1 MTQQDAAPV
10 IKVRGLGKDFGA
22 FTALRRIDLDIYPS
36 EVACIIGPSGSGK
49 STLLRCMSFL
59 EDYTA
64 GEVEIEAR
72 LLGYR
77 RTGNGLVRDSERGIA
92 EARRNVGMVF
102 QHFNL
107 WPHMTALENTTLGL
121 RLTKKMKRQAAD
133 EIGLAALTRAGL
145 REQASRYPSQ
155 LSGGQQQRVA
165 IARALAMSPHVML
178 FDEPTSALDPQ
189 LVGEVLDTMRGLAR
203 DGMTMGIVT
212 HEMGFAAQVADRV
225 IFMDHG
231 EIVEAG
237 PPRALFLEPKSARLR
252 EFLDTW
258 KQRNVLFQR
267 DPDTAD
273 QAPALAVAK
282 PGPVVRPH

>member
-1 MTQQDAAPV
+1 MAQRHGAPV
-10 IKVRGLGKDFGA
+10 IKVRGLGKNFGA
-22 FTALRRIDLDIYPS
+22 VAALKGIDLDIYPS

-59 EDYTA
+59 EDYSA
-64 GEVEIEAR
+64 GEVEIESR

-77 RTGNGLVRDSERGIA
+77 RSETGLVRDSERGIA

-121 RLTKKMKRQAAD
+121 RLTKGMRRQAAD
-133 EIGLAALTRAGL
+133 ETGLAALTRVGL
-145 REQASRYPSQ
+145 REQARRYPSQ

-189 LVGEVLDTMRGLAR
+189 LVGEVLDTMKELAR

-225 IFMDHG
+225 IFIDQG
-231 EIVEAG
+231 EIVETG
-237 PPRALFLEPKSARLR
+237 PPRTLFLEPRSARLR

-258 KQRNVLFQR
+258 KQRNVLFR
-267 DPDTAD
+267 PDPGTAD
-273 QAPALAVAK
+273 QASAAAAK
-282 PGPVVRPH
+282 AATAGPRH